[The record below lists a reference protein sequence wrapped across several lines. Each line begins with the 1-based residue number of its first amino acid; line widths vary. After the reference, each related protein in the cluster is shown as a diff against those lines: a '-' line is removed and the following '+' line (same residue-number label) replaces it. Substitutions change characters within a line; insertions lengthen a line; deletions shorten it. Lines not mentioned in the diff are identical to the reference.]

1 MKFKRKLIK
10 DEKGK
15 VTNPLLFVEI
25 LGCMYTVLGRD
36 IRGYRKEVK

>member
-1 MKFKRKLIK
+1 MKLTRKLIK

-15 VTNPLLFVEI
+15 VKNPLLFVEI

-36 IRGYRKEVK
+36 IRGFRKGVK